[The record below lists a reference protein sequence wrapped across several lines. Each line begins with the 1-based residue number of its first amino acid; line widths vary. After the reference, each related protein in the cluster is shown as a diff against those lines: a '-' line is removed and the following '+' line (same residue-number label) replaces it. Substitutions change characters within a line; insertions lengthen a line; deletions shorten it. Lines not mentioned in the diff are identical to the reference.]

1 MSVNN
6 ALGTGNSNP
15 MPLGTIIWY
24 ADIRGS
30 GDLGDDTW
38 LKCDGR
44 YLLRDEYP
52 DLFFWI
58 GDVFGTTDPSNFR
71 LPQAQLTNFNGTKGL
86 LPLPQLSNTGN
97 TDVGAGGTA
106 TLNAT
111 LAEANIPPMS
121 WNGDGAVAGTGLD
134 VTNSVWNSTIDNA
147 RDCAENDAS
156 GGSSTSS
163 GTTAKCVRH
172 NTPATGISNI
182 KTSTPA
188 VIDRTAVPTAITPTI
203 DLRGELPSRFEM
215 RMMIKAKY

>member
-15 MPLGTIIWY
+15 MPLGTLIWY

-30 GDLGDDTW
+30 GDLGDGTW
-38 LKCDGR
+38 LNCDGR

-52 DLFFWI
+52 DLFYWI
-58 GDVFGTTDPSNFR
+58 GDVFGTNDPTNFR
-71 LPQAQLTNFNGTKGL
+71 LPQAQATNFNGTKGL
-86 LPLPQLSNTGN
+86 LPLPQLSNDGAIDTG
-97 TDVGAGGTA
+97 DGGTA

-111 LAEANIPPMS
+111 LVEANIPPMS
-121 WNGDGAVAGTGLD
+121 WNGDGSVAGTGLD
-134 VTNSVWNSTIDNA
+134 VSNSVWNSAIDNA
-147 RDCAENDAS
+147 RDCAENDFS

-182 KTSTPA
+182 STSTPA
-188 VIDRTAVPTAITPTI
+188 VIDRTATATAITDTI
-203 DLRGELPSRFEM
+203 NLRGELPSRFEM

>member
-24 ADIRGS
+24 ADIGGS

-38 LKCDGR
+38 LNCDGR

-58 GDVFGTTDPSNFR
+58 GDVFGTTDPTNFR
-71 LPQAQLTNFNGTKGL
+71 LPQAQATNFNGTKGL
-86 LPLPQLSNTGN
+86 FPLPQITNTGGVN
-97 TDVGAGGTA
+97 VGAGGTA

-111 LAEANIPPMS
+111 LIEANIPPMT
-121 WNGDGAVAGTGLD
+121 WNGDGSAAGTGLD
-134 VTNSVWNSTIDNA
+134 VTNTVWNSAIDNA
-147 RDCAENDAS
+147 RNCAENDFS
-156 GGSSTSS
+156 GGSSSDA
-163 GTTAKCVRH
+163 GATAKCVRH
-172 NTPATGISNI
+172 DTPATGISNI
-182 KTSTPA
+182 TTSTPA
-188 VIDRTAVPTAITPTI
+188 VIDKTAVPTPITPTI